1 MDNRFLWVPFYE
13 EFADK
18 LRAFANNRQA
28 LIALIVRVFEK
39 LGIPLPTLERD
50 GMVPVDIDPFT
61 VYALFN
67 KNLTFGNRIARCK
80 AFAEELGMHSPVP
93 ESFDGIPLA
102 NNQKATFYYFEG
114 NRGEKDIDNL
124 WAVLCSAL
132 DYASVQSAEN
142 RARFVSAYNS
152 VLPQKGI
159 KWNITMGLYWIRPQF
174 YLSLDGMNRWL
185 LLNGEDDDITAML
198 ADRQLKMLPESISEM
213 LCVFHKKN
221 TPPNGETYMAFLKE
235 AKKELTLAGYK
246 EFYDFSLAAFEMA
259 TVVNKQNKLK
269 EKDQED
275 DSENVISEPEPEPTS
290 TSNYWYMAM
299 GEQGSLLESCV
310 EEGVVRLGWD
320 EVGDLRLLK
329 TKDAIRKKWLE
340 ETGEEL
346 RGGLGMLTTFRD
358 KIAVGDVIFSRQ
370 GRYAINGR
378 AVVTSDY
385 AYDTKYGDEGYCHI
399 RRVKWTHQG
408 HWDVAHILP
417 MATLTTVAEDKI
429 DELEAMFHDSKPLDL
444 KEKPVS
450 TKLLVSEKSVSLYTK
465 DDFLQEVFVDEAEY
479 EVLISLLRNKK
490 NLVLQGPPG
499 VGKTYAAKRLAY
511 AMLGKKDSACV
522 KMVQFHQSYSY
533 EDFIEG
539 YRPVTAGGFALHRG
553 PFYSFCKE
561 AEANPNQD
569 YVFII
574 DEINRGNLSKIFGE
588 LFMLIEGDKRAE
600 SLPLLYS
607 NESFRVPQNVYLIGM
622 MNTADRSLAMLDY
635 ALRRRFAF
643 YEFRPAFNSE
653 SFKKYQAELAN
664 EKLDRLIQTVKQ
676 LNMTIAEDAV
686 LGKGFCIGHSY
697 FCHPAIGEDAWLQK
711 IVRYELIPLI
721 EEYWFDESDKV
732 REWCQVLQQ
741 AIQ

>member
-18 LRAFANNRQA
+18 LRAFSNDRQA
-28 LIALIVRVFEK
+28 LIELIVRVFEK
-39 LGIPLPTLERD
+39 MGVPLPTLERN
-50 GMVPVDIDPFT
+50 GKKPTDIDPFT

-67 KNLTFGNRIARCK
+67 KNLTLDKRFARCK
-80 AFAEELGMHSPVP
+80 AFAEELGMHTPVP

-102 NNQKATFYYFEG
+102 NNQKATFYFFEG

-124 WAVLCSAL
+124 WAVFCSAL
-132 DYASVQSAEN
+132 DYAAVQSAEN
-142 RARFVSAYNS
+142 RARLISYYDS
-152 VLPQKGI
+152 VLKQKGI
-159 KWNITMGLYWIRPQF
+159 KWNITMGFYWIRPQF

-198 ADRQLKMLPESISEM
+198 AERQLKKLPASIGEK
-213 LCVFHKKN
+213 LYKFHKKN

-235 AKKELTLAGYK
+235 AKKDLALAGYA
-246 EFYDFSLAAFEMA
+246 EFYDFSWAAFEMA
-259 TVVNKQNKLK
+259 VAVNKQNKLK

-290 TSNYWYMAM
+290 TPNYWYMAM

-370 GRYAINGR
+370 GRHAINGR

-385 AYDTKYGDEGYCHI
+385 AYDSKYGDEGHYHI
-399 RRVKWTHQG
+399 RQVRWTHQG
-408 HWDVAHILP
+408 HWGVKHLLP
-417 MATLTTVAEDKI
+417 LATLTTVAEDKI
-429 DELEAMFHDSKPLDL
+429 DEIEAMFHDSPPSSPP
-444 KEKPVS
+444 EVS
-450 TKLLVSEKSVSLYTK
+450 PYTK
-465 DDFLQEVFVDEAEY
+465 EDFLQEVFVDEAEY

-511 AMLGKKDSACV
+511 AMLGEKDSDRV

-539 YRPVTAGGFALHRG
+539 YRPVTAGGFALHHG

-561 AEANPNQD
+561 AEANPKQD
-569 YVFII
+569 YIFII

-588 LFMLIEGDKRAE
+588 LFMLIEGDKRSE

-607 NESFRVPQNVYLIGM
+607 NEPFRVPENVYLIGM

-643 YEFRPAFNSE
+643 YEFIPAFNSE
-653 SFKKYQAELAN
+653 SFKKFQAELAN
-664 EKLDRLIQTVKQ
+664 EKLDRLIQTVKM
-676 LNMTIAEDAV
+676 LNMAIAEDAV
-686 LGKGFCIGHSY
+686 LGKGFSIGHSY
-697 FCHPAIGEDAWLQK
+697 FCHPATGEDAWLQK
-711 IVRYELIPLI
+711 VVRYELIPLI
-721 EEYWFDESDKV
+721 EEYWFDEPDKV
-732 REWCQVLQQ
+732 KEWCQTLLQ